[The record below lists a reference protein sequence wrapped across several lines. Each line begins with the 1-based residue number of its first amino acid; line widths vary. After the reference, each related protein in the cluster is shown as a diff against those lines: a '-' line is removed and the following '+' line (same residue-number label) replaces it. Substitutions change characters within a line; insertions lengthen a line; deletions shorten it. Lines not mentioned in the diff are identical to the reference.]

1 MGTERHVE
9 TAKRILGGLYPT
21 TTGTCDRGWGD
32 YTAEHFVDAMV
43 RAMDQRIAAAL
54 STAGTEGDVLRV
66 AHAEADRQVRRLDVA
81 LAAEKA
87 AHAET
92 RARLESAEK
101 ALRSMNAHWPD
112 GWGGEA
118 LAHFAKYPGSEC

>member
-1 MGTERHVE
+1 MGDERHVE

-21 TTGTCDRGWGD
+21 TTGTWDRGWGD

-92 RARLESAEK
+92 RARLESAEA
-101 ALRSMNAHWPD
+101 ALRL
-112 GWGGEA
+112 GEREG
-118 LAHFAKYPGSEC
+118 LTNRGLSVRQHFAKYPGSGG